1 MTVRIDL
8 DVALSNGQVWR
19 YEGVDLSSLVLPR
32 QTVTA
37 STPQPES
44 WYRTVNTLRFDRTDD
59 AREVRELEARGC
71 SVSRLDY
78 TPPYNGRYTR

>member
-1 MTVRIDL
+1 VT
-8 DVALSNGQVWR
+8 
-19 YEGVDLSSLVLPR
+19 PR
-32 QTVTA
+32 VYQAVTCNE
-37 STPQPES
+37 PQPEP

-78 TPPYNGRYTR
+78 IPPYNGRYAR